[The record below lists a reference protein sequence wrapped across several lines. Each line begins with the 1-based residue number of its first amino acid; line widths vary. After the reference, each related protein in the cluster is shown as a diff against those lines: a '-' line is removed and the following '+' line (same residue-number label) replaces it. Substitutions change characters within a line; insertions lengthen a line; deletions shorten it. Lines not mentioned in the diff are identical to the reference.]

1 MMAEKNTLFSS
12 EKCFSRG
19 QMQIPAGEIYQIAE
33 LSLIRSA
40 EVASHYQY
48 CDEITYVVSGKA
60 TVYSGDECREMSAGQ
75 IHYMKQGPNHRI
87 VADPDQN
94 FRYYCIGFSLNPE
107 YAPIQVFLDAVKDMD
122 YFFVDD
128 EGNIKTLFGLLMNEF
143 YIRDG
148 ESDLMIHFYLCQMLI
163 ILYRILTGKSKEK
176 LSTINTSS
184 SNHAVYRTLKY
195 IDKHYLKLTSVK
207 QIAKDLSYSEYYLSH
222 IFKEKMDVTMKD
234 YLMQKKIMTA
244 AELLETSNMSIS
256 EIAEQLHFSSL
267 HSFGTAFKRYMGDN
281 ASDYRKKN
289 SEPS

>member
-1 MMAEKNTLFSS
+1 MAVSNKLFSN
-12 EKCFSRG
+12 EKAFSRG

-33 LSLIRSA
+33 LSLMRGT
-40 EVASHYQY
+40 EVASHYQF

-60 TVYSGDECREMSAGQ
+60 TIYSGDECREISAGQ
-75 IHYMKQGPNHRI
+75 IHYMKKGPNHRI

-94 FRYYCIGFSLNPE
+94 FHYYCIGFSLNSD
-107 YAPIQVFLDAVKDMD
+107 YAPIQVFLNAVKDIPS
-122 YFFVDD
+122 FFVED
-128 EGNIKTLFGLLMNEF
+128 EGNIKMLFGLLMNEF
-143 YIRDG
+143 FIRDG

-163 ILYRILTGKSKEK
+163 LLYRILTGKSKEK

-195 IDKHYLKLTSVK
+195 IDKHYIKLTSVK

-244 AELLETSNMSIS
+244 AELLQNSNMSVS